1 MQFVYLSSVLSHNG
15 AEKRSSVP
23 QQVALQKIKLLKTIV
38 SGHQSYFHEKNRN
51 HSTANRETGL
61 HFFEQ
66 IKHHNGSNM
75 PHIGALVLK
84 DTMETICQNRQ
95 K

>member
-38 SGHQSYFHEKNRN
+38 SGHQSYFHEKKIEITPQQTEKQACTFLSKS
-51 HSTANRETGL
+51 STIMA
-61 HFFEQ
+61 Q
-66 IKHHNGSNM
+66 ICPM
-75 PHIGALVLK
+75 LVL
-84 DTMETICQNRQ
+84 
-95 K
+95 

>member
-1 MQFVYLSSVLSHNG
+1 MQFVYLSSGLSHNG

-38 SGHQSYFHEKNRN
+38 SGHKSYFPEKKQKSLHNKTRNRLN
-51 HSTANRETGL
+51 
-61 HFFEQ
+61 FFEQ
-66 IKHHNGSNM
+66 IKHHNGSNT
-75 PHIGALVLK
+75 PHVSALVLK